1 MMDAKVIGTRDLAIE
16 DDASICRLQLFDG
29 PLELSWHH
37 CATTSDFISDLCVL
51 RTRLP
56 FQQVRDVRHSV
67 AYLANELI
75 ENAVKF
81 RASGDVGVQAAIT
94 DRTFTIKVRNRIGAA
109 AAQRLQ
115 ALVSGLVAGDAAD
128 LLIQKIEANA
138 QSGTG
143 ESGLGLL
150 TLMSDYGV
158 RLAWTFEP
166 VDRADEV
173 CLETCAMLPI
183 GAGDTMNTG
192 GHV

>member
-1 MMDAKVIGTRDLAIE
+1 MTTTVIGARDLAI
-16 DDASICRLQLFDG
+16 DADASICRLQLFDG

-37 CATTSDFISDLCVL
+37 CATTSDFIGDLCVL
-51 RTRLP
+51 RVRLP
-56 FQQVRDVRHSV
+56 VLQVREVRHSV

-81 RASGDVGVQAAIT
+81 KASGDVGVQAAIT
-94 DRTFTIKVRNRIGAA
+94 DRSFTLTVRNRIGAEA
-109 AAQRLQ
+109 ALRLQ
-115 ALVSGLVAGDAAD
+115 SLAATLVEGNAGE

-158 RLAWTFEP
+158 RLAWTFEA
-166 VDRADEV
+166 VDRADEL

-183 GAGDTMNTG
+183 GAGDMMSTG
-192 GHV
+192 GHA

>member
-1 MMDAKVIGTRDLAIE
+1 MMDAKVIGARDLAIE
-16 DDASICRLQLFDG
+16 EDASICRLQLFDG

-81 RASGDVGVQAAIT
+81 KTSGDVGVQAAIT
-94 DRTFTIKVRNRIGAA
+94 DRTFTIKVRNRIGAE

-115 ALVSGLVAGDAAD
+115 ALVSGLVEGDAAD

-158 RLAWTFEP
+158 RLAWTFEA

-173 CLETCAMLPI
+173 CLETCATLPI
-183 GAGDTMNTG
+183 GTGDMMNTG

>member
-1 MMDAKVIGTRDLAIE
+1 MTTTVIGARDLAIE
-16 DDASICRLQLFDG
+16 EDASICRLRLFDG

-37 CATTSDFISDLCVL
+37 CATTSDFIGDLCVL
-51 RTRLP
+51 RVRLP
-56 FQQVRDVRHSV
+56 VQEVRDVRHSV

-94 DRTFTIKVRNRIGAA
+94 DHSFTIKVRNRIGAA
-109 AAQRLQ
+109 AALRLQ
-115 ALVSGLVAGDAAD
+115 SLVSTLVEGDAGE

-138 QSGTG
+138 RSGAN

-158 RLAWTFEP
+158 RLAWIFKP
-166 VDRADEV
+166 VDGADEL

-183 GAGDTMNTG
+183 GTGEMTSTG
-192 GHV
+192 GRA